1 MSRALLSAISA
12 IFFSVARVSIRFR
25 VFTRMNKLYFR
36 ALRLSIYGFLAMAA
50 LLFVPAG
57 TLDYWQ
63 AYVFMAVFVGGS
75 AAITVYLAIKDPKLL
90 ERRMNVGPTAEK
102 EPTQK
107 IIMVFALL
115 GFIALLVVPAL
126 DRRFMWSSV
135 PPRVSVIGDLLVA
148 LGFLLV
154 YFVIRENSYAAST
167 IQVVEGQTVISTGP
181 YAVVRHPMYAGV
193 LPLLIGTP
201 LALGSWWGL
210 GALIFFMPALIW
222 RLLDEERFLH
232 KNLPGYTEYT
242 RKVRYRLVPFVW

>member
-1 MSRALLSAISA
+1 
-12 IFFSVARVSIRFR
+12 
-25 VFTRMNKLYFR
+25 MNTLHLR
-36 ALRLSIYGFLAMAA
+36 ALRSSIYGLLVMAG

-63 AYVFMAVFVGGS
+63 AYEFMAVFLGGS

-90 ERRMNVGPTAEK
+90 ERRMKVGPTAEK

-115 GFIALLVVPAL
+115 GFIALLVVPGL

-135 PPRVSVIGDLLVA
+135 PPWVTVLGDILVG
-148 LGFLLV
+148 LGFLSV

-167 IQVVEGQTVISTGP
+167 IQVVESQTVVSTGP

-201 LALGSWWGL
+201 LALGSWCGL
-210 GALIFFMPALIW
+210 NALILFMPALIW

-242 RKVRYRLVPFVW
+242 WKVRYRLVPFVW

>member
-1 MSRALLSAISA
+1 
-12 IFFSVARVSIRFR
+12 
-25 VFTRMNKLYFR
+25 MNTLHLR
-36 ALRLSIYGFLAMAA
+36 ALRSSIYGLLVMAG

-63 AYVFMAVFVGGS
+63 AYEFMAVFLGGS

-90 ERRMNVGPTAEK
+90 ERRMKVGPTAEK

-115 GFIALLVVPAL
+115 GFIALLVVPGL

-135 PPRVSVIGDLLVA
+135 PPWVTVLGDILVG
-148 LGFLLV
+148 LGFLSV

-167 IQVVEGQTVISTGP
+167 IQVVEGQTVVSTGP

-201 LALGSWWGL
+201 LALGSWCGL
-210 GALIFFMPALIW
+210 NALILFMPALIW

-242 RKVRYRLVPFVW
+242 WKVRYRLVPFVW

>member
-1 MSRALLSAISA
+1 M
-12 IFFSVARVSIRFR
+12 
-25 VFTRMNKLYFR
+25 
-36 ALRLSIYGFLAMAA
+36 RLSPGLAFSAVRWSSARANCAEADWRFTDAFGSGA

-75 AAITVYLAIKDPKLL
+75 AAITVYLALRDPKLL

-135 PPRVSVIGDLLVA
+135 PAWVSVLGDILVT

-154 YFVIRENSYAAST
+154 YFVIRENSYTAST
-167 IQVVEGQTVISTGP
+167 IQVAEGQTVISTGP

-232 KNLPGYTEYT
+232 KNLPGYTKYT

>member
-1 MSRALLSAISA
+1 
-12 IFFSVARVSIRFR
+12 
-25 VFTRMNKLYFR
+25 MNTLYFR
-36 ALRLSIYGFLAMAA
+36 ALRSSIYGCLAMAA

-57 TLDYWQ
+57 TLDYWR
-63 AYVFMAVFVGGS
+63 AYAFIAVFAGGS
-75 AAITVYLAIKDPKLL
+75 AAITVYLAMKDPKLL

-115 GFIALLVVPAL
+115 GFIALLVFPAL
-126 DRRFMWSSV
+126 DRRFMWSFV
-135 PPRVSVIGDLLVA
+135 PPWVSVIGDIGVA

-167 IQVVEGQTVISTGP
+167 IQVAEGQTVISTGP
-181 YAVVRHPMYAGV
+181 YAIVRHPMYAGV
-193 LPLLIGTP
+193 LPLLIGMP
-201 LALGSWWGL
+201 LALGSAGGL
-210 GALIFFMPALIW
+210 GALILFMPALIW

-232 KNLPGYTEYT
+232 KNLLGYTEYT

>member
-1 MSRALLSAISA
+1 
-12 IFFSVARVSIRFR
+12 
-25 VFTRMNKLYFR
+25 
-36 ALRLSIYGFLAMAA
+36 MAA

-75 AAITVYLAIKDPKLL
+75 TAITVYLAIKDPKLL
-90 ERRMNVGPTAEK
+90 ERRMKVGPTAEK

-126 DRRFMWSSV
+126 DRRFMGSSV
-135 PPRVSVIGDLLVA
+135 PLWVSLLGDILVA
-148 LGFLLV
+148 LGFLSV

-167 IQVVEGQTVISTGP
+167 IQVAEGQTVISTGP
-181 YAVVRHPMYAGV
+181 YAIVRHPMYAGV
-193 LPLLIGTP
+193 LPLLVGTP
-201 LALGSWWGL
+201 LALGSWRGL
-210 GALIFFMPALIW
+210 GALIFFMPALLW
-222 RLLDEERFLH
+222 RLLDEERFLR
-232 KNLPGYTEYT
+232 KNLPGYTDYT